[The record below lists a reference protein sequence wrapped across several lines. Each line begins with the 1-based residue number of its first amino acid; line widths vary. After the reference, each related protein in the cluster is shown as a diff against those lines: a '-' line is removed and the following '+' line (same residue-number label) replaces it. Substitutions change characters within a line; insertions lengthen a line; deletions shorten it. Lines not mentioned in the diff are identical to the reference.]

1 MARIGVGGE
10 WLRVGGRVSEQLGV
24 LRVEMDL
31 IALGVL
37 LHAWWLK
44 TKIDF
49 NIRERNYYCSTFR
62 LSFHYSKNPGV
73 STPIKQHPQQQDDL
87 SQFPSPHEPKF
98 PKKPDH

>member
-49 NIRERNYYCSTFR
+49 NIRERNY
-62 LSFHYSKNPGV
+62 
-73 STPIKQHPQQQDDL
+73 
-87 SQFPSPHEPKF
+87 
-98 PKKPDH
+98 